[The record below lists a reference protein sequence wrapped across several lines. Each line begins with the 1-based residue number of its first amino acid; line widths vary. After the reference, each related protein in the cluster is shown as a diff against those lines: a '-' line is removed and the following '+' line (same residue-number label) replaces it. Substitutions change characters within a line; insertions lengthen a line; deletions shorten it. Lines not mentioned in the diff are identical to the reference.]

1 MKTRALGSQGLQVS
15 AMGLGCM
22 GMSTAYGVADES
34 ESIATLH
41 RAIELG
47 INFFD
52 TAEQYGPYQNEALLG
67 KAFKGRRSEVILAS
81 KFGFKIEDG
90 VTAGLNSDPQH
101 IRIAVEGILQRLGT
115 DYLDLLYQH
124 RVDPHVPIVMLTVV
138 DSKACV
144 IEAVR
149 AGVNDYVCKPFGR
162 DELQHKL
169 DRFIPVQ

>member
-1 MKTRALGSQGLQVS
+1 MRVLVVDDSVVMRGIVVRILRMMGVLRVIEAGDGQDGWAAYELNRPNLVITDWHMPLSDGL
-15 AMGLGCM
+15 
-22 GMSTAYGVADES
+22 
-34 ESIATLH
+34 
-41 RAIELG
+41 EL
-47 INFFD
+47 
-52 TAEQYGPYQNEALLG
+52 T
-67 KAFKGRRSEVILAS
+67 KR
-81 KFGFKIEDG
+81 
-90 VTAGLNSDPQH
+90 
-101 IRIAVEGILQRLGT
+101 IR
-115 DYLDLLYQH
+115 